1 MVVIKSAKFGD
12 EFDTTDV
19 SKTLAD
25 KVKDG
30 AIDIYVDSGIIPFV
44 DKATGVKT
52 TKLTDDDKREI
63 KDTVAEMCGPT
74 DQVCMTIKQQEL
86 MDARLKQ
93 KEATKTTST
102 TQVIKGRKLTVTYTD
117 ASGATR
123 TAIIP
128 EGQQFQVGDLGK
140 RNPTPEPVD
149 TRPSAASQIFSS
161 VWGVVGTTV
170 LTFLYA
176 SSIIITWM
184 TFIKYGSKLV
194 AAGMVA
200 VSVFIPF
207 SGFGLSFFGPFLAE
221 YFRVDKLAR
230 LQATVPEELA
240 AITKANPLLL
250 PKTAEGIIPKAQT
263 GRFHSVGGT

>member
-44 DKATGVKT
+44 DKIAGVKT

-63 KDTVAEMCGPT
+63 KDAVAEMCGPT
-74 DQVCMTIKQQEL
+74 DQVCMTIKQQEM

-140 RNPTPEPVD
+140 LKPTPQPVD
-149 TRPSAASQIFSS
+149 TTPSVASQVFSS
-161 VWGVVGTTV
+161 VWGVLGTTV
-170 LTFLYA
+170 LVFLYA
-176 SSIIITWM
+176 ASIIVTWM
-184 TFIKYGSKLV
+184 TFVKYGSKLV
-194 AAGMVA
+194 AGGMVA
-200 VSVFIPF
+200 VAVFIPY
-207 SGFGLSFFGPFLAE
+207 SGFGLSFFGPLVAE
-221 YFRVDKLAR
+221 YFRVDKLSR
-230 LQATVPEELA
+230 LKATVPEEFA
-240 AITKANPLLL
+240 AIAKANPLLL
-250 PKTAEGIIPKAQT
+250 PT
-263 GRFHSVGGT
+263 GPASGNILSGRK